1 MTPMKWAM
9 LAGLA
14 GALVAAGT
22 GCHRAQPEVAPLQG
36 PVALLVRNNAFFDV
50 VVYAL
55 PSTDVDSRVRVATV
69 TGNSESQV
77 SVPLTY
83 LRPGGAMVLYLHAI
97 GSRYSWT
104 SPAVMVNPESVMRLD
119 VYANPDGSLSRST
132 LYSAPRPVAV
142 R

>member
-1 MTPMKWAM
+1 MTSIKRAV
-9 LAGLA
+9 LAGIF

-22 GCHRAQPEVAPLQG
+22 GCHRAPPASAPLQG
-36 PVALLVRNNAFFDV
+36 PVALFVRNSAFFDV

-55 PSTDVDSRVRVATV
+55 PSAGVDSRVRVATV

-83 LRPGGAMVLYLHAI
+83 LRPGGVMVLYLHAI

-104 SPAVMVNPESVMRLD
+104 SPAVMVDPESVMRLD

>member
-22 GCHRAQPEVAPLQG
+22 GCHRTPPDLAPLQG
-36 PVALLVRNNAFFDV
+36 PVALLVRNNAFLDV
-50 VVYAL
+50 AVYAL

-77 SVPLTY
+77 SVPLTS
-83 LRPGGAMVLYLHAI
+83 LRPGGVLVLYLHAI
-97 GSRYSWT
+97 GSRFSWT
-104 SPAVMVNPESVMRLD
+104 SPAVLVDPESVMRLD
-119 VYANPDGSLSRST
+119 IYANPDGSLSRST